1 MHRRGF
7 SCTFTSI
14 IISLFI
20 STVDTEFLIFS
31 WQQGAW
37 ADLMCRQALVISVD
51 LPPSFGDKR
60 GLAAKLW

>member
-37 ADLMCRQALVISVD
+37 ADFDVS
-51 LPPSFGDKR
+51 PSFGDKR